1 MATTGRLR
9 LLGSGDDP
17 RAAELARRLDAALGP
32 VLVPLVLPV
41 VLDVLGDAPPG
52 SPPPLSPALLTVAE
66 AAKRLGIGC
75 TKTKALIGE
84 GQLGSVT
91 IGRRRL
97 VPAAAIDDYVAEL
110 VARTGRRS
118 SA

>member
-1 MATTGRLR
+1 MANLR
-9 LLGSGDDP
+9 LLAGPADP
-17 RAAELARRLDAALGP
+17 RAVELAGRLEVALGP

-41 VLDVLGDAPPG
+41 VLEVLGEAPPQ
-52 SPPPLSPALLTVAE
+52 SPAPLFPALLTVAE
-66 AAKRLGIGC
+66 AARRLGIGC

-84 GQLGSVT
+84 GQIGSVT

-97 VPAAAIDDYVAEL
+97 VPVAAIDAYVAEL
-110 VARTGRRS
+110 VDRQGRRS

>member
-1 MATTGRLR
+1 MANLR
-9 LLGSGDDP
+9 LLAGPADP
-17 RAAELARRLDAALGP
+17 RAVELAGRLEVALGP

-41 VLDVLGDAPPG
+41 VLEVLGEAPPQ
-52 SPPPLSPALLTVAE
+52 SPADPRCAPALLTVAE
-66 AAKRLGIGC
+66 AARRLGIGC

-97 VPAAAIDDYVAEL
+97 VPAAAIDAYVAEL
-110 VARTGRRS
+110 VDRQGRRS